1 MVGLVPLTR
10 YLVCG
15 TSGMLVPRHGTHT
28 RIVSTVPL
36 LETYS
41 ATACVG
47 ARSLVLAYRGGVVLA
62 PEMRAL

>member
-1 MVGLVPLTR
+1 MVTTGV
-10 YLVCG
+10 
-15 TSGMLVPRHGTHT
+15 LVPRHGTRT

-41 ATACVG
+41 ATACGGV
-47 ARSLVLAYRGGVVLA
+47 RRLLLAYRGGVVLA